1 LNFSKNYPSRAVR
14 QPAAAAY
21 AVMNLVN
28 RVRRAI
34 KAIALVS
41 RFGGHGD
48 NFVFDPDGVYSFSTI
63 FVGDNVDFGYR
74 PILIATRS
82 RIEIGNDVIFGPE
95 VTIRGG
101 NHRFDLPGI
110 PMAAV
115 TDVMKEAEHDLGVR
129 IGNDVWIGTRAVILH
144 GVTIGDGSVVGAG
157 SVVTKSIPPFSIAAG
172 NPARVIRP
180 RFPDAVEQGRPDGG
194 RAPVTADDRSG
205 NP

>member
-1 LNFSKNYPSRAVR
+1 VNFSRNHRSHKLR
-14 QPAAAAY
+14 QLASAIYTA
-21 AVMNLVN
+21 MNLAN
-28 RVRRAI
+28 RARRAI
-34 KAIALVS
+34 EAIALVR

-48 NFVFDPDGVYSFSTI
+48 NFVFDPDGVYSFPTI
-63 FVGDNVDFGYR
+63 FVGDNVDLGYR

-82 RIEIGNDVIFGPE
+82 RIEIGNDVMFGPE

-115 TDVMKEAEHDLGVR
+115 TDDMKGPEHDLGVR
-129 IGNDVWIGTRAVILH
+129 IGNDVWIGTRTVVLH
-144 GVTIGDGSVVGAG
+144 GVTIGEGSVVGAG

-180 RFPDAVEQGRPDGG
+180 RFPDAIERGRPD
-194 RAPVTADDRSG
+194 RESAPATADKQSD